1 MHMKIS
7 KTILASLLLASAGA
21 ASAQQAAQPVRAPAP
36 AQAPKTPQ
44 QLTPAQQALVARQ
57 DAEMAKA
64 AAWVVQNV
72 DKNNAAEVWRGASP
86 VAKGLVTEQAFVAQ
100 VSQDRQ
106 KLGAV
111 AQRRQ
116 VSINRAI
123 YPAGGQVPA
132 GSYVNVVY
140 ATQFANAAQP
150 VRELVSFHLDD
161 DKIWRVSGY
170 SVR

>member
-1 MHMKIS
+1 MKAS
-7 KTILASLLLASAGA
+7 KFAFASLLLAFAGA
-21 ASAQQAAQPVRAPAP
+21 ASAQQPAQPARAPA
-36 AQAPKTPQ
+36 QSQQQ

-57 DAEMAKA
+57 DAEMANA

-72 DKNNAAEVWRGASP
+72 DKNNAAEVWRGASS
-86 VAKGLVTEQAFVAQ
+86 VAKGVVTEQAFVAQ
-100 VSQDRQ
+100 IAQDRQ

-111 AQRRQ
+111 TDRKQATITRT
-116 VSINRAI
+116 A

-132 GSYVNVVY
+132 GNYVNVAY
-140 ATQFANAAQP
+140 LTKFANMPQP

-161 DKIWRVSGY
+161 DKVWRVSGY

>member
-1 MHMKIS
+1 MKTS
-7 KTILASLLLASAGA
+7 KFVLASLLLAFAGA
-21 ASAQQAAQPVRAPAP
+21 ASAQQPAQPARAPV
-36 AQAPKTPQ
+36 QNQQQ

-57 DAEMAKA
+57 DAEMANA

-72 DKNNAAEVWRGASP
+72 DKNNAAEVWRGASS
-86 VAKGLVTEQAFVAQ
+86 VAKNVVTLEAFVAQ
-100 VSQDRQ
+100 IAQDRQ

-111 AQRRQ
+111 TGRKQATLT
-116 VSINRAI
+116 RAV

-132 GSYVNVVY
+132 GNYVNVAY
-140 ATQFANAAQP
+140 LTKFANMPQP

-161 DKIWRVSGY
+161 DKVWRVSGY